1 MFSRETCAIIS
12 NSIMT
17 ALFLYNR
24 KVRTSLVK
32 FLQNS
37 LLHGKKV
44 DPSWLTI
51 MPLVHYLEGSLKPF
65 APLDLST
72 FEPSEAKKEKW
83 WCFSEFKH
91 EKDEMKYRE
100 WTM

>member
-1 MFSRETCAIIS
+1 MSV
-12 NSIMT
+12 
-17 ALFLYNR
+17 LFFLFYR

-32 FLQNS
+32 FLHKS
-37 LLHGKKV
+37 FWDGKKV

-51 MPLVHYLEGSLKPF
+51 MPLVHYLEGSLKAF

-72 FEPSEAKKEKW
+72 FEPSDAKEEKW
-83 WCFSEFKH
+83 WCFSEFKN
-91 EKDEMKYRE
+91 EKDEMKNRE